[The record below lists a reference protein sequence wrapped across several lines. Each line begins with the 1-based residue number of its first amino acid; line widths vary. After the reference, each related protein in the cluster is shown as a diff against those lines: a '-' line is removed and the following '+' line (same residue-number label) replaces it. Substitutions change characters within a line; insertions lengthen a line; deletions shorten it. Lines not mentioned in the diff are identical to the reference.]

1 MPIIRTLF
9 TVFIGAIASIM
20 ALVVLGFFLTG
31 LLFAQAWAFLV
42 AFLVFMP
49 TLLPA
54 GILFAL
60 LRTRPQPLGAS
71 TKTRGAGTIRRTRE
85 WVKQALPARE
95 PARAAILG
103 VLDEAAQLKHL
114 MARMDSEQF
123 RRADARIGAMPAEFT
138 RKVDEAVAA
147 AAGLAERC
155 QILYPTGER
164 RSLDYRTREALDRQV
179 VQMQNLQQA
188 LAYSRSTLEIVAI
201 NHTAALGDTSRLVRS
216 LNNLTDAIGEVQ
228 GVPKLTTEVRPLS
241 TPERTPESLHYLR
254 TVA

>member
-9 TVFIGAIASIM
+9 TVFIGAIVSIM

-31 LLFAQAWAFLV
+31 VLFAQGWALLV
-42 AFLVFMP
+42 AFLVLMP

-54 GILFAL
+54 SILFML
-60 LRTRPQPLGAS
+60 LRTRPRPLGAS
-71 TKTRGAGTIRRTRE
+71 SRIRGSGTIRRTRE
-85 WVKQALPARE
+85 WVKQTLPPRE

-114 MARMDSEQF
+114 MARLDSDGF
-123 RRADARIGAMPAEFT
+123 RQIDARIGAMPAEFT
-138 RKVDEAVAA
+138 RKVDEAVSA
-147 AAGLAERC
+147 AAGLAERLT
-155 QILYPTGER
+155 ILYPTGER
-164 RSLDYRTREALDRQV
+164 RSLDIRTREALDRQV
-179 VQMQNLQQA
+179 AQMRNLQQA

-228 GVPKLTTEVRPLS
+228 GVPKLTTEVTPLAA
-241 TPERTPESLHYLR
+241 PERTPESLRYLK